1 MNIPGTPLGFVFA
14 MTVGFLFASG
24 LWLMLRRNR
33 VKLVV
38 GFGLLGHAV
47 NLLVFSSGGLVPTNA
62 PLIASGAETLAAHTA
77 DPLPQALVLT
87 AIVIG
92 FGAQV
97 FLLVLLRAATLA
109 TAGSAGDPDDGSPE

>member
-1 MNIPGTPLGFVFA
+1 MNFPGTPLGFVFA
-14 MTVGFLFASG
+14 VTVGFLFASG
-24 LWLMLRRNR
+24 VFLLLRKNR

-47 NLLVFSSGGLVPTNA
+47 NLLVFSSGGLTPMKA
-62 PLIASGAETLAAHTA
+62 PLIAAGEETLRAGTA

-92 FGAQV
+92 FGAQM
-97 FLLVLLRAATLA
+97 FLLVLLRGAFRV
-109 TAGSAGDPDDGSPE
+109 SVDDRDESGGNE